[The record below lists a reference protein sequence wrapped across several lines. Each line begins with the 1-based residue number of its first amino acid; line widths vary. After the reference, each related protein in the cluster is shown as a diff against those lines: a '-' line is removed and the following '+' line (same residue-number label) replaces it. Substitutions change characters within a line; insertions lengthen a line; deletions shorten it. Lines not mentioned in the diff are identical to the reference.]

1 MAAITD
7 NPKLMPKPKNQ
18 NQFQILDLLADISRA
33 AETAAYIGQDVHEEY
48 FEKYHAGEEHDR
60 MFICYDYDR
69 HRVKMGV
76 VMDAVEEIA
85 SAIKAINV
93 LVIAESQAAKEK
105 AS

>member
-1 MAAITD
+1 
-7 NPKLMPKPKNQ
+7 
-18 NQFQILDLLADISRA
+18 
-33 AETAAYIGQDVHEEY
+33 
-48 FEKYHAGEEHDR
+48 

-93 LVIAESQAAKEK
+93 LVIAERAEAKEK